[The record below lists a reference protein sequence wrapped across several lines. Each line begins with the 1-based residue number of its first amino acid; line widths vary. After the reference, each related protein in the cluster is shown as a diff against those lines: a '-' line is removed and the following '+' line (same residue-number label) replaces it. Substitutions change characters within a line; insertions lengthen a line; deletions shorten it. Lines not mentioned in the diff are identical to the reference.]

1 MHSLTM
7 SNKDAYFI
15 YFTGEKH
22 DPTNSE
28 ETVLSVK
35 GLDQFAWDPDFIK
48 AVLCPIRN
56 TWECGI
62 TATEDN

>member
-1 MHSLTM
+1 MHSLTT

-22 DPTNSE
+22 DPTNSK

-35 GLDQFAWDPDFIK
+35 GLDQFAWDPNFIK
-48 AVLCPIRN
+48 AVLCP
-56 TWECGI
+56 TYCSDI
-62 TATEDN
+62 TLLWRTTN